1 MLPRNSLEHTGAD
14 ICFPVL
20 VGGQYNFTWSINIR
34 RPTTD
39 WWSCSPLFSQESQKP
54 KPQTGFSGKWIVALG
69 PRTQISWG
77 MASLCLLLFGFMA
90 PTVLYTNTFHK
101 STFFLLTV
109 RYILKLVLPLFFSGH
124 IQLPRQ
130 GKCHISRNMNADG
143 FL

>member
-1 MLPRNSLEHTGAD
+1 M
-14 ICFPVL
+14 
-20 VGGQYNFTWSINIR
+20 
-34 RPTTD
+34 
-39 WWSCSPLFSQESQKP
+39 
-54 KPQTGFSGKWIVALG
+54 ALG
-69 PRTQISWG
+69 PRTQISGG

-109 RYILKLVLPLFFSGH
+109 RYIVLPLFFSRH

-143 FL
+143 FLQLPRKCYSARISLTCFFKSRLKSHSYAQRVLYFVPNSEDFDSFSVPGLIFPGCVSD